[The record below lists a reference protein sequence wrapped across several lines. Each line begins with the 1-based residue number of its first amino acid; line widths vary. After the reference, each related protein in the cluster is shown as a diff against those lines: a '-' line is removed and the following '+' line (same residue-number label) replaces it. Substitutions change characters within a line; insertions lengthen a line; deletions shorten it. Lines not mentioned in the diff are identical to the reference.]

1 MIAVVVKIIKL
12 YCEWVT
18 IYIKYFIKLHKLKL
32 IQINEISLKIN
43 CRIFYMNYFLL
54 KYLTKNKYRK
64 IKKEFNQNK
73 LYNIL

>member
-1 MIAVVVKIIKL
+1 
-12 YCEWVT
+12 
-18 IYIKYFIKLHKLKL
+18 LKL